1 MAGRLFARKPVA
13 SVQQEFHSGELKRTL
28 GPFNLVSLGVGAII
42 GAGIFVMTGSA
53 AATYAGPAVAI
64 SFVIAGIACAFA
76 ALCYAELA
84 STIPVSG
91 SAYSY
96 AYITMGEV
104 FAWSMGW
111 LLLLEYGLAASTVA
125 AGWTGY
131 VVSLLHDFGVI
142 IPETLSQS
150 TMQFVAFC
158 SNGAGGTAACTTLP
172 EGAASA
178 GNVLQ
183 VTDSFNLVGA
193 LGILAVTLLLVV
205 GVSESASVNNIIVVI
220 KVVVLL
226 AFIAIGVAYVN
237 PENWTPFVPPNEG
250 GAHFGPQGV
259 LRAASVVF
267 FAYVGFEAVSTAAGE
282 AKNPQRDLPIGILG
296 SLVICTVIYMAVAM
310 VMTGVVPFRE
320 LGVPAPIA
328 VAIDRMNPEWAIV
341 PWGTSESGTLNLLS
355 LAIKIGAF
363 AGLTSV
369 MLVLI
374 YAQTRVFY
382 QMAKDGL
389 IPSLFSNIH
398 KTFKTPAV
406 GTLLLGIVIAIAA
419 ATLPLGVLG
428 DLVSLGTALAFAIV
442 CISVMYMRGA
452 HPEIERPFKV
462 PLYPITPILGVIACV
477 VFMMGPILIGLLSQ
491 VTGVDYWA
499 VIFGGT
505 GTVTREYLPSILL
518 VSYIVI
524 GALVYAFYGFRN
536 SKLTHNE
543 AAK

>member
-1 MAGRLFARKPVA
+1 MGGRLFARKPVA
-13 SVQQEFHSGELKRTL
+13 HVQAEFHTGEMKRTL

-42 GAGIFVMTGSA
+42 GAGIFVMTGQA
-53 AATYAGPAVAI
+53 AAVYAGPAVAI
-64 SFVIAGIACAFA
+64 SFVIAGIACTFA

-96 AYITMGEV
+96 AYVTMGEV
-104 FAWSMGW
+104 FAWTMGW

-131 VVSLLHDFGVI
+131 VVSLVHDFGVI
-142 IPETLSQS
+142 IPP
-150 TMQFVAFC
+150 QFAESMFQYQD
-158 SNGAGGTAACTTLP
+158 GALVNTGHM
-172 EGAASA
+172 
-178 GNVLQ
+178 
-183 VTDSFNLVGA
+183 NLVGA
-193 LGILAVTLLLVV
+193 AGILAVSLLLVV
-205 GVSESASVNNIIVVI
+205 GVSESATVNNIIVAI
-220 KVVVLL
+220 KVIVLL
-226 AFIAIGVAYVN
+226 AFIAIGVTYVN
-237 PENWTPFVPPNEG
+237 PANWDPFVPPNEG

-282 AKNPQRDLPIGILG
+282 ARNPQKDLPIGILG
-296 SLVICTVIYMAVAM
+296 SLVICTLIYMAVAM

-328 VAIDRMNPEWAIV
+328 VAIDRMNPEWAMI
-341 PWGTSESGTLNLLS
+341 PWANSETGTLNILS
-355 LAIKIGAF
+355 LLIKIGAF

-382 QMAKDGL
+382 QMARDGL
-389 IPSLFSNIH
+389 IPGFFAQIH
-398 KTFKTPAV
+398 KTFKTPAM
-406 GTLLLGIVIAIAA
+406 GTIVLGILIAIAA
-419 ATLPLGVLG
+419 ALLPLGVLG

-442 CISVMYMRGA
+442 CISVMYMRSA
-452 HPEIERPFKV
+452 HPEIARPFKV

-477 VFMMGPILIGLLSQ
+477 LFMMGPILIGLASQ
-491 VTGVDYWA
+491 ATGIDYWA

-505 GTVTREYLPSILL
+505 GTVTREYLPTILL
-518 VSYIVI
+518 VTYIVI

-536 SKLTHNE
+536 SKLTHTE
-543 AAK
+543 APK